1 MYKYVNCFFSTNIN
15 FFPFMFLIHFS
26 FMWYAYK
33 WKIFFLPLSF
43 RITFFSPY
51 IEYMFCLLNS
61 SYSFQTRSCLF
72 YRTCIHTCTCT
83 IFMDY
88 DFVSSYFFFYKI
100 SLLILWYF
108 VQKCIYDTH
117 IVYHMLYLLNSTYSL
132 QVRTFLFYWT
142 FLQSVLYD
150 WWCIYLPVLVIL
162 KYTYQCTTM

>member
-1 MYKYVNCFFSTNIN
+1 MSDIAITWRLSVNFYILIFLSETIGPIETELGFNVHWMFVYKKKILLEIYHRNKSPHGTKKSVFCICTCRNMWTVFFSTNIN
-15 FFPFMFLIHFS
+15 FFPLMFLIHFS

-88 DFVSSYFFFYKI
+88 DFVSSFFFFTK
-100 SLLILWYF
+100 
-108 VQKCIYDTH
+108 
-117 IVYHMLYLLNSTYSL
+117 
-132 QVRTFLFYWT
+132 
-142 FLQSVLYD
+142 
-150 WWCIYLPVLVIL
+150 LV
-162 KYTYQCTTM
+162 C